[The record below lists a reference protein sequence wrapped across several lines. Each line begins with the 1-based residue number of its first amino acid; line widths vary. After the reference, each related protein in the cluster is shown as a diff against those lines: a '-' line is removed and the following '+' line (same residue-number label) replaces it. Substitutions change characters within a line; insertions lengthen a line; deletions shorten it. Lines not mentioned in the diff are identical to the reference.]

1 MTEPDAPA
9 GPGGLIRLDDV
20 RAALALD
27 GFDPLEARRAMSPA
41 PRVLRRPD
49 TRPGEPHQA
58 SVIVLFFPGERGLS
72 FPLIRR
78 AEHPGD
84 VHSGQI
90 SLPGG
95 SRETGETPVDTALR
109 EADEELGVG
118 ARIEILGELSPLY
131 IAPSDFEVTP
141 FVGWLA
147 ERPRWRPNAREVVEV
162 LECSLGWL
170 FEPPL
175 KHVEDWAFEGGYSLR
190 VPWYDVTG
198 HRVWG
203 ATAILLGELEQRLR
217 QTLNGRL

>member
-1 MTEPDAPA
+1 MTEPDPLV
-9 GPGGLIRLDDV
+9 GPGGLIGLDDV

-27 GFDPLEARRAMSPA
+27 GFDPLEARRTMSPV

-49 TRPGEPHQA
+49 SRLGAPHQA
-58 SVIVLFFPGERGLS
+58 SVIMLLYPGEHGLS
-72 FPLIRR
+72 LPLIRR

-95 SRETGETPVDTALR
+95 SREPGETPVDTALR
-109 EADEELGVG
+109 EAGEELGVG
-118 ARIEILGELSPLY
+118 AGIEILGELSPLY

-141 FVGWLA
+141 FVGWLPV
-147 ERPRWRPNAREVVEV
+147 RSRWLPDEREVVEV
-162 LECSLGWL
+162 LECSLAWL
-170 FEPPL
+170 FEAPR
-175 KHVEDWAFEGGYSLR
+175 KHIEDWAFEGYSLR
-190 VPWYDVTG
+190 VPWYEVTG

>member
-1 MTEPDAPA
+1 MTEPDPLV
-9 GPGGLIRLDDV
+9 GPGGLIGLDDV

-27 GFDPLEARRAMSPA
+27 GFDPLEARRTMSPV
-41 PRVLRRPD
+41 PRVPRRPD
-49 TRPGEPHQA
+49 SRLGAPHQA
-58 SVIVLFFPGERGLS
+58 SVIMLLYPGEHGLS
-72 FPLIRR
+72 LPLIHR

-95 SRETGETPVDTALR
+95 SREPGETPVDTALR
-109 EADEELGVG
+109 EAGEELGVG
-118 ARIEILGELSPLY
+118 AGIEILGELSPLY

-141 FVGWLA
+141 FVGWLPV
-147 ERPRWRPNAREVVEV
+147 RPRWRPDEREVVEV
-162 LECSLGWL
+162 LECSLAWL
-170 FEPPL
+170 FEAPR
-175 KHVEDWAFEGGYSLR
+175 KHIEDWPFEGYSLR
-190 VPWYDVTG
+190 VPWYEVTG

>member
-1 MTEPDAPA
+1 MTEPDPLV
-9 GPGGLIRLDDV
+9 GPGGLIGLDDV

-27 GFDPLEARRAMSPA
+27 GFDSLEARRTMSPV

-49 TRPGEPHQA
+49 SRLGAPHQA
-58 SVIVLFFPGERGLS
+58 SVIMLLYPGEHGLS
-72 FPLIRR
+72 LPLIHR

-95 SRETGETPVDTALR
+95 SREPGETPVDTALR
-109 EADEELGVG
+109 EAGEELGVG
-118 ARIEILGELSPLY
+118 AGIEILGELSPLY

-141 FVGWLA
+141 FVGWLPV
-147 ERPRWRPNAREVVEV
+147 RSRWLPDEREVVEV
-162 LECSLGWL
+162 LECSLAWL
-170 FEPPL
+170 FEAPR
-175 KHVEDWAFEGGYSLR
+175 KHIEDWPFEGYSLR
-190 VPWYDVTG
+190 VPWYEVTG

>member
-1 MTEPDAPA
+1 MTEPDPLV
-9 GPGGLIRLDDV
+9 GPGGLIGLDDV

-27 GFDPLEARRAMSPA
+27 GFDSLEARRTMSPV

-49 TRPGEPHQA
+49 SRLGAPHQA
-58 SVIVLFFPGERGLS
+58 SVIMLLYPGEHGLS
-72 FPLIRR
+72 LPLIHR

-95 SRETGETPVDTALR
+95 SREPGETPVDTALR
-109 EADEELGVG
+109 EASEELGVG
-118 ARIEILGELSPLY
+118 AGIEILGELSPLY

-141 FVGWLA
+141 FVGWLPV
-147 ERPRWRPNAREVVEV
+147 RSRWLPDEREVVEV
-162 LECSLGWL
+162 LECSLAWL
-170 FEPPL
+170 FEAPR
-175 KHVEDWAFEGGYSLR
+175 KHIEDWAFEGYSLR
-190 VPWYDVTG
+190 VPWYEVTG

>member
-1 MTEPDAPA
+1 MTEPDPLV
-9 GPGGLIRLDDV
+9 GPGGLIGLDDV

-27 GFDPLEARRAMSPA
+27 GFDPLEARRTMSPV

-49 TRPGEPHQA
+49 SRLGAPHQA
-58 SVIVLFFPGERGLS
+58 SVIMLLYPGEHGLS
-72 FPLIRR
+72 LPLIHR

-95 SRETGETPVDTALR
+95 SREPGETPVDTALR
-109 EADEELGVG
+109 EAGEELGVG
-118 ARIEILGELSPLY
+118 AGIEILGELSPLY

-141 FVGWLA
+141 FVGWLPV
-147 ERPRWRPNAREVVEV
+147 RSRWLPDEREVVEV
-162 LECSLGWL
+162 LECSLAWL
-170 FEPPL
+170 FEAPR
-175 KHVEDWAFEGGYSLR
+175 KHIEDWAFEGYSLR
-190 VPWYDVTG
+190 VPWYEVTG

>member
-1 MTEPDAPA
+1 MTEPDPLV
-9 GPGGLIRLDDV
+9 GPGGLIGLDDV

-27 GFDPLEARRAMSPA
+27 GFDPLEARRTMSPV
-41 PRVLRRPD
+41 PRVPRRPD
-49 TRPGEPHQA
+49 SRLGAPHQA
-58 SVIVLFFPGERGLS
+58 SVIMLLYPGEHGLS
-72 FPLIRR
+72 LPLIHR

-95 SRETGETPVDTALR
+95 SREPGETPVDTALR
-109 EADEELGVG
+109 EAGEELGVG
-118 ARIEILGELSPLY
+118 AGIEILGELSPLY

-141 FVGWLA
+141 FVGWLPV
-147 ERPRWRPNAREVVEV
+147 RPRWRPDEREVVEV
-162 LECSLGWL
+162 LECSLAWL
-170 FEPPL
+170 FEAPR
-175 KHVEDWAFEGGYSLR
+175 KHIEDWAFEGYSLR
-190 VPWYDVTG
+190 VPWYEVTG

>member
-1 MTEPDAPA
+1 MTEPDPLA
-9 GPGGLIRLDDV
+9 GPGGLIGLDDV

-27 GFDPLEARRAMSPA
+27 GFDPLEARRMMSPV
-41 PRVLRRPD
+41 PRVLGRPD
-49 TRPGEPHQA
+49 SRLGAPHQA
-58 SVIVLFFPGERGLS
+58 SVIALLYPGEQGLS
-72 FPLIRR
+72 LPLIRR

-95 SRETGETPVDTALR
+95 SREPGETPVDTALR
-109 EADEELGVG
+109 EAGEELGVSAG
-118 ARIEILGELSPLY
+118 IEILGELSPLY

-147 ERPRWRPNAREVVEV
+147 ERPGWRPDAREVVEV
-162 LECSLGWL
+162 LECSLAWL
-170 FEPPL
+170 FETPL
-175 KHVEDWAFEGGYSLR
+175 KHVEDWAFEGYSLR

-217 QTLNGRL
+217 RTLNGRL